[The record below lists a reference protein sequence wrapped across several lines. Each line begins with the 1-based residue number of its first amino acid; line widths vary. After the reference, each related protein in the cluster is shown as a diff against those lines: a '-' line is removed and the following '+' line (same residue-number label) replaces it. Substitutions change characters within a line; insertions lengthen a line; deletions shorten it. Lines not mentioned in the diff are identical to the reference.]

1 MCKNIKYCYYFID
14 YEINLMIFGVICG
27 WVVNVIFD
35 VKFFVDGKEYYVIKN
50 FGKYCIYGGK
60 KLFIYVGLNFWNCL
74 FLYLFYYYFFKKK
87 YIL

>member
-1 MCKNIKYCYYFID
+1 
-14 YEINLMIFGVICG
+14 MIFGVICG

-60 KLFIYVGLNFWNCL
+60 KLFIYVGLNFWIVYFCIC
-74 FLYLFYYYFFKKK
+74 FIIIFFKN